1 MRPAWKNNFER
12 AVPGRVESRNGIAHD
27 TFAISIMKLFLK
39 IAVLTFGVS
48 VLTGCASSG
57 VKNPSGVGVTE
68 MRPDE
73 RGFVAGTG
81 IESQDIVTVADKMAR
96 ELLARPEISQA
107 QSIPR
112 IVLLPVKNDTRF
124 QFNKDIFLD
133 EIKSHLNEKA
143 EGKIRFLA
151 RDRMTELENERSL
164 KQSGQ
169 VTSNSDP
176 NLRQFKG
183 ADFFLTGKLTGQTTR
198 TSAGTSDYVL
208 YLFELIDPNSSDVLW
223 SGSHR
228 IKKQG
233 LEDAAYR

>member
-1 MRPAWKNNFER
+1 
-12 AVPGRVESRNGIAHD
+12 
-27 TFAISIMKLFLK
+27 MKLFLK
-39 IAVLTFGVS
+39 TAAFTVCAS
-48 VLTGCASSG
+48 VLAGCASSG

-107 QSIPR
+107 QGIPR

-143 EGKIRFLA
+143 GGKIRFLA

-169 VTSNSDP
+169 VTSSSDP
-176 NLRQFKG
+176 NVRQFKG
-183 ADFFLTGKLTGQTTR
+183 ADFFLTGKLVGQTTR

-208 YLFELIDPNSSDVLW
+208 YLFELIDPNTSDVLW